1 MKKLIPIFLVFSLF
15 AIESGFAESNNP
27 GAELMAEH
35 FYSPQLVIKH
45 AREISLSNKQKD
57 KIKQSIKELEAASLD
72 IKWELQ
78 EHAGDLI
85 ELVKQESVNER
96 EAIAT
101 ADALMNLETAMKKL
115 QLTLLI
121 RIKNLLTSS
130 QKKNLERYR

>member
-1 MKKLIPIFLVFSLF
+1 MKKLIPIFLVFSLL
-15 AIESGFAESNNP
+15 AIEPGFAESNNP
-27 GAELMAEH
+27 GAEFMAEH
-35 FYSPQLVIKH
+35 FYAPQLVIKH
-45 AREISLSNKQKD
+45 AREINLSKKQKD
-57 KIKQSIKELEAASLD
+57 EIKQSIKELEAASLD
-72 IKWELQ
+72 INWEMQ

-85 ELVKQESVNER
+85 ELVKQDSVNES

-130 QKKNLERYR
+130 QKRSLEQYR